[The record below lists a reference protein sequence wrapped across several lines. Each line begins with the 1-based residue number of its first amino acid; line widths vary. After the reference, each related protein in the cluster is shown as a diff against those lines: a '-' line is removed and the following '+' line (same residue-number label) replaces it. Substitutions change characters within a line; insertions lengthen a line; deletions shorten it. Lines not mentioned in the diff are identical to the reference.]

1 MSRTD
6 GDPESS
12 AVRFNVRLKKGNL
25 IKCDR
30 GQNLESKVPRQCM
43 KYAKIEIARQKL
55 FFFKIKN
62 TSVWKPLI
70 AT

>member
-12 AVRFNVRLKKGNL
+12 AVRFNVRLKKENL
-25 IKCDR
+25 INCDR

-55 FFFKIKN
+55 LFFCFFF
-62 TSVWKPLI
+62 LY
-70 AT
+70 